1 MIKGDGKNQRH
12 QEQEHEDV
20 LVIGADNQE
29 EKEADDQN
37 QELRGD
43 DVRENRAYEKAVFT
57 LEKRHAA
64 WAVMADV
71 EWLRDDRGRAAGW
84 APQFQTPPQD
94 CLDLFKI
101 YFQGLH
107 SSKKIFTQRRK
118 DRKGAKARPNHLTRL
133 CVFAI
138 FAPLR
143 EILSSFETA
152 YCTLVQIT

>member
-12 QEQEHEDV
+12 HEQEHEDV

-37 QELRGD
+37 KELRGD
-43 DVRENRAYEKAVFT
+43 DVRENRADEKAVFT

-71 EWLRDDRGRAAGW
+71 EGLRDDPGRAAGW
-84 APQFQTPPQD
+84 APQFQTPAQD

-107 SSKKIFTQRRK
+107 ASKEFSRKDAKIAKAQRR
-118 DRKGAKARPNHLTRL
+118 ART
-133 CVFAI
+133 I
-138 FAPLR
+138 
-143 EILSSFETA
+143 
-152 YCTLVQIT
+152 

>member
-12 QEQEHEDV
+12 HEQEHEDV

-37 QELRGD
+37 KELRGD

-71 EWLRDDRGRAAGW
+71 KRLRHDPGRAAGR

-101 YFQGLH
+101 YSQGL
-107 SSKKIFTQRRK
+107 
-118 DRKGAKARPNHLTRL
+118 
-133 CVFAI
+133 
-138 FAPLR
+138 
-143 EILSSFETA
+143 
-152 YCTLVQIT
+152 

>member
-1 MIKGDGKNQRH
+1 MIKSDGKNERH
-12 QEQEHEDV
+12 HEQEHEDL
-20 LVIGADNQE
+20 LVIGADDQE

-71 EWLRDDRGRAAGW
+71 EGLRDDPGRAAGW
-84 APQFQTPPQD
+84 APQFQAPAQD
-94 CLDLFKI
+94 CLDLFKV

-107 SSKKIFTQRRK
+107 PSKEFSRKDAKIAKAQRR
-118 DRKGAKARPNHLTRL
+118 ART
-133 CVFAI
+133 I
-138 FAPLR
+138 
-143 EILSSFETA
+143 
-152 YCTLVQIT
+152 

>member
-12 QEQEHEDV
+12 HEQEHEDV

-37 QELRGD
+37 KELGGD

-71 EWLRDDRGRAAGW
+71 EGLRDDPGRAAGW
-84 APQFQTPPQD
+84 APQFQTPAQD

-107 SSKKIFTQRRK
+107 ASKEFSRKDAKIAKAQRR
-118 DRKGAKARPNHLTRL
+118 ART
-133 CVFAI
+133 I
-138 FAPLR
+138 
-143 EILSSFETA
+143 
-152 YCTLVQIT
+152 

>member
-12 QEQEHEDV
+12 HEQEHEDV

-37 QELRGD
+37 KELRGD

-71 EWLRDDRGRAAGW
+71 EWLRHDSGRAAGR
-84 APQFQTPPQD
+84 APQFQTPAQD

-101 YFQGLH
+101 YFQGCTYL
-107 SSKKIFTQRRK
+107 SRKNDFSRK
-118 DRKGAKARPNHLTRL
+118 DAKAQRW
-133 CVFAI
+133 V
-138 FAPLR
+138 
-143 EILSSFETA
+143 
-152 YCTLVQIT
+152 

>member
-1 MIKGDGKNQRH
+1 MIKGDWKNQSH
-12 QEQEHEDV
+12 HEQEHEDV
-20 LVIGADNQE
+20 LVIGADNQQ
-29 EKEADDQN
+29 EKEADEQN
-37 QELRGD
+37 KELRGD

-71 EWLRDDRGRAAGW
+71 EWLRDDPGRAAGW
-84 APQFQTPPQD
+84 APQFQTPAQD

-107 SSKKIFTQRRK
+107 ASKEFFTQRRK

-133 CVFAI
+133 CAFAI
-138 FAPLR
+138 FASLR
-143 EILSSFETA
+143 KNLS
-152 YCTLVQIT
+152 